1 MKMQWKIGNV
11 EIPNPF
17 VLAPM
22 AGVTDLAFRRLCKEQ
37 GAGLI
42 CMEMV
47 SAKAI
52 SFHNKNTE
60 ALMEIDPGEHPVSMQ
75 LFGSEPDLMAEVAKS
90 IEERPF
96 DSLDITM
103 GCPVPKVVNN
113 GEGSALL
120 KDPQLIEE
128 IVRSVSGAVSKPVTV
143 KVRIGFDENTPVDV
157 VEIAKRVEDAGAA
170 AIAVHGRTRQQYYSG
185 QADWDIIRQVK
196 EAVKVPVIGNGD
208 VKCVQD
214 AVRMMNETG
223 CDMVMIGRGALGN
236 PWIFREINGYFS
248 SGLRIMPPPTLAER
262 IVVIKMHMDA
272 LCAAKG
278 EGRGMREA
286 RKHVAWYMHGL
297 RGAAEFRR
305 MAGELETLS
314 DLDKLLEK
322 VYIENKDVSFDP

>member
-1 MKMQWKIGNV
+1 MEDLISQ
-11 EIPNPF
+11 
-17 VLAPM
+17 
-22 AGVTDLAFRRLCKEQ
+22 GVDA
-37 GAGLI
+37 I
-42 CMEMV
+42 C
-47 SAKAI
+47 
-52 SFHNKNTE
+52 
-60 ALMEIDPGEHPVSMQ
+60 
-75 LFGSEPDLMAEVAKS
+75 
-90 IEERPF
+90 
-96 DSLDITM
+96 
-103 GCPVPKVVNN
+103 
-113 GEGSALL
+113 
-120 KDPQLIEE
+120 
-128 IVRSVSGAVSKPVTV
+128 
-143 KVRIGFDENTPVDV
+143 
-157 VEIAKRVEDAGAA
+157 
-170 AIAVHGRTRQQYYSG
+170 VHGRTRTQMYEPP
-185 QADWDIIRQVK
+185 ADWDIIRQVK

-262 IVVIKMHMDA
+262 IVVIKKHMDA

>member
-1 MKMQWKIGNV
+1 MF
-11 EIPNPF
+11 EI
-17 VLAPM
+17 
-22 AGVTDLAFRRLCKEQ
+22 
-37 GAGLI
+37 
-42 CMEMV
+42 V
-47 SAKAI
+47 SQLVKAI
-52 SFHNKNTE
+52 E
-60 ALMEIDPGEHPVSMQ
+60 
-75 LFGSEPDLMAEVAKS
+75 
-90 IEERPF
+90 
-96 DSLDITM
+96 
-103 GCPVPKVVNN
+103 
-113 GEGSALL
+113 
-120 KDPQLIEE
+120 
-128 IVRSVSGAVSKPVTV
+128 KPVTV
-143 KVRIGFDENTPVDV
+143 KIRKGFDDDHINA
-157 VEIAKRVEDAGAA
+157 VEIAKIAEEAGASA
-170 AIAVHGRTRQQYYSG
+170 VAVHGRTREQYYSG
-185 QADWDIIRQVK
+185 EADWDIIRQVK

-262 IVVIKMHMDA
+262 IVVIKKHMDA

>member
-1 MKMQWKIGNV
+1 MKLKIGNV
-11 EIPNPF
+11 ELDNNL

-22 AGVTDLAFRRLCKEQ
+22 AGVTDMSFRQLCREQ
-37 GAGLI
+37 GCGLLVT
-42 CMEMV
+42 EMV

-52 SFHNKNTE
+52 LYKNRNTKD
-60 ALMEIDPGEHPVSMQ
+60 LMAIGEGERPVSLQ
-75 LFGSEPDLMAEVAKS
+75 LFGSDPEIVSDIAHQVEDGPYDIIDLN
-90 IEERPF
+90 
-96 DSLDITM
+96 M
-103 GCPVPKVVNN
+103 GCPVPKIVGN
-113 GEGSALL
+113 GEGSALMKNPKL
-120 KDPQLIEE
+120 VEE
-128 IVRSVSGAVSKPVTV
+128 LLSALVRKVHKPVTV
-143 KVRIGFDENTPVDV
+143 KFRKGFDDEHVNA
-157 VEIAKRVEDAGAA
+157 VEIAKIAESCGVAA
-170 AIAVHGRTRQQYYSG
+170 VAVHGRTREQYYSG
-185 QADWDIIRQVK
+185 KADWDIIRQVK

-262 IVVIKMHMDA
+262 IVVIKKHMDA

>member
-1 MKMQWKIGNV
+1 MKNPKLV
-11 EIPNPF
+11 FEI
-17 VLAPM
+17 
-22 AGVTDLAFRRLCKEQ
+22 
-37 GAGLI
+37 
-42 CMEMV
+42 V
-47 SAKAI
+47 SQLVKAI
-52 SFHNKNTE
+52 E
-60 ALMEIDPGEHPVSMQ
+60 
-75 LFGSEPDLMAEVAKS
+75 
-90 IEERPF
+90 
-96 DSLDITM
+96 
-103 GCPVPKVVNN
+103 
-113 GEGSALL
+113 
-120 KDPQLIEE
+120 
-128 IVRSVSGAVSKPVTV
+128 KPVTV
-143 KVRIGFDENTPVDV
+143 KIRKGFDDDHINA
-157 VEIAKRVEDAGAA
+157 VEIAKIAEEAGASA
-170 AIAVHGRTRQQYYSG
+170 VAVHGRTREQYYSG
-185 QADWDIIRQVK
+185 EADWDIIRQVK

-262 IVVIKMHMDA
+262 IVVIKKHMDA
-272 LCAAKG
+272 LCTAKG

>member
-1 MKMQWKIGNV
+1 M
-11 EIPNPF
+11 
-17 VLAPM
+17 
-22 AGVTDLAFRRLCKEQ
+22 
-37 GAGLI
+37 
-42 CMEMV
+42 
-47 SAKAI
+47 
-52 SFHNKNTE
+52 
-60 ALMEIDPGEHPVSMQ
+60 
-75 LFGSEPDLMAEVAKS
+75 
-90 IEERPF
+90 
-96 DSLDITM
+96 
-103 GCPVPKVVNN
+103 
-113 GEGSALL
+113 
-120 KDPQLIEE
+120 
-128 IVRSVSGAVSKPVTV
+128 RSPVTV
-143 KVRIGFDENTPVDV
+143 KIRKGWDENSVNA
-157 VEIAKRVEDAGAA
+157 VEVAKYCEDAGVD
-170 AIAVHGRTRQQYYSG
+170 AICVHGRTRTQMYEPP
-185 QADWDIIRQVK
+185 ADWDIIRQVK

-214 AVRMMNETG
+214 AVRMMSETG

-262 IVVIKMHMDA
+262 IVVIKKHIDA